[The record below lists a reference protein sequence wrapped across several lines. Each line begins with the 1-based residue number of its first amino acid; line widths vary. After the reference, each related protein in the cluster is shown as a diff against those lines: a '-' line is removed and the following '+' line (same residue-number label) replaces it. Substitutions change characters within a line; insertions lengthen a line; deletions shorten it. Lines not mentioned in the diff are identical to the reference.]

1 MANKKEEEETIHEL
15 VSGSTLK
22 GAEDKGEKGGRA
34 SQSDAFRTTA
44 HTHFLSWY
52 RPFWF
57 VLSLAP
63 FRVEEILPSFLSP
76 YSSSFQLLVVV
87 SIYLIVLHSIAR
99 HPPSPPSHPFP
110 MTYSHSIYDSIT
122 SILSIDYHRAMN
134 LLTLRMDYCNIS
146 KIDPMALSPLINLIS
161 LDLSHNSL
169 KILSMHPL
177 RRLRTLL
184 LSHNELQYLPD
195 LSHFTSLRM
204 VDLSCNRLVA
214 ISSVLLPPRIESLLI
229 KKNALTAIPALPSL
243 SILQELDIS
252 GNPLSCSCL
261 LHPFLKWS
269 LYLFLFD
276 PSSFP
281 CPLPLPS
288 HCDLSIDGA
297 ANLTTV
303 VSTKVIPEEELCCVL
318 HGPRNATFFWERNEK
333 RQHPSRVESIQDGLA
348 LRSCFIARFHG
359 LISCRAEYGNSTV
372 SRQFS
377 IEAPPAVLAF
387 EEDILFYLIF
397 STILLLLL
405 IPSILII
412 NRYCSIPSSSLTT
425 TISSTP
431 SSPEVSEWE
440 SVTPRALLN
449 QPPIARSE
457 SVISIVHSLP

>member
-1 MANKKEEEETIHEL
+1 M
-15 VSGSTLK
+15 
-22 GAEDKGEKGGRA
+22 
-34 SQSDAFRTTA
+34 
-44 HTHFLSWY
+44 
-52 RPFWF
+52 
-57 VLSLAP
+57 
-63 FRVEEILPSFLSP
+63 
-76 YSSSFQLLVVV
+76 
-87 SIYLIVLHSIAR
+87 
-99 HPPSPPSHPFP
+99 
-110 MTYSHSIYDSIT
+110 
-122 SILSIDYHRAMN
+122 
-134 LLTLRMDYCNIS
+134 S

-204 VDLSCNRLVA
+204 VDLSCNHLVV

-243 SILQELDIS
+243 SKLQELDIS

-303 VSTKVIPEEELCCVL
+303 VSTKVIPEVTTSCPGQNSSKNNNRRSFAV
-318 HGPRNATFFWERNEK
+318 FFM
-333 RQHPSRVESIQDGLA
+333 
-348 LRSCFIARFHG
+348 
-359 LISCRAEYGNSTV
+359 
-372 SRQFS
+372 
-377 IEAPPAVLAF
+377 VLATQLSSGKGTKR
-387 EEDILFYLIF
+387 D
-397 STILLLLL
+397 STLLEW
-405 IPSILII
+405 
-412 NRYCSIPSSSLTT
+412 
-425 TISSTP
+425 
-431 SSPEVSEWE
+431 SPFRMKS
-440 SVTPRALLN
+440 
-449 QPPIARSE
+449 
-457 SVISIVHSLP
+457 